1 MLQEVWLDCRKAVN
15 LSHVLGNKIHLYFAE
30 LPILLKADR
39 ENTAASEQVKTL
51 QIFIFSKSIG
61 EKFSVERLLAFQNQG
76 KKNLK
81 ASSTEGEE

>member
-15 LSHVLGNKIHLYFAE
+15 LRHVLGNKIHLYFAE
-30 LPILLKADR
+30 LQILLKADK
-39 ENTAASEQVKTL
+39 ENTATSEQVKTL

-61 EKFSVERLLAFQNQG
+61 EKFNVERLLVFQKRG

-81 ASSTEGEE
+81 ASSTKGEE